1 MLFGRFGRE
10 EDGGGAKR
18 QRKGECKWRGVKWEG
33 GPGKE
38 GERIKVARRRE
49 G

>member
-18 QRKGECKWRGVKWEG
+18 QRKGECKWRGVKREG
-33 GPGKE
+33 GLEKRGRGLK
-38 GERIKVARRRE
+38 
-49 G
+49 